1 MAAAEPKERRYGS
14 LGPGR
19 FPIYAPSESMIVAPL
34 GVSTGMPNV
43 GDALPQLS
51 RVHGFSAQTRPPV
64 VFLSE
69 RRCACAAGRLVVE
82 LDIDD
87 SRQRFM
93 SGHSDIVSCLAH
105 SEEQA
110 LGASGQMRRA
120 GAKWA
125 EVLLWDSETLEVRG
139 AFQFHKADIEAIGF
153 VQNGEILVTIGT
165 DRDRTMALWPSA
177 RDGFFRAGRREG
189 APLAVCSAF
198 KGGGVCGIVASPG
211 GPDEPVHFATFG
223 VQHVKFWQSARVKFA
238 VDGRRG
244 AFGSEG
250 APKVVVCAAWVA
262 RERLVAGSSNGEI
275 FFFEG
280 NKAIRKLVIHPFS
293 IALLLPLKDSLAV
306 VHSHGVC
313 SLLKGGAETAWD
325 LASLLG
331 APESRMQTPLTAGH
345 GWRGSS
351 LVLAS
356 RTHLVFVDLSYG
368 IRKVQDCKVLLSQPS
383 EPLAA
388 VCAHT
393 VEPRIY
399 TGALD
404 GGVRCYRSGDL
415 RPIEARSFK
424 ASCGVTCIAVSSV
437 APGSEGSAWLAL
449 GCEDSTLSIMGET
462 NFHYVLRKSLSGRK
476 AKLTCAR
483 FSATDASCTHPLWL
497 AVGTDD
503 GCIHTFRFKEP
514 TCRSTVR
521 TGEEIVSKVATLRG
535 HEAAI
540 IDFCFA
546 DTLPCLYL
554 TSVDASGKQLAFDVP
569 MARRLPTLSLVQDV
583 PFTPWTLPTG
593 WQVQGCWH
601 EPRSPEHQRRFFEI
615 PGRQAIV
622 ASDCSGTSLEMFP
635 YPCMDPLQSKPPRLE
650 GPGSPITSL
659 LFSTFSDSILATSG
673 TALFSW
679 SWSQSL
685 GSRKQEPDRGLVFSP
700 LRQVQG
706 AVVFDT
712 PDGRKRAV
720 AASPTF
726 TPPPRARP
734 RSAAA
739 GPQRSA
745 AKENMRGPAIQETA
759 TCPNC
764 GSIYMADALFCRR
777 CGQKREDPRTPEKTP
792 PRKRAS
798 SAVTKFSSP
807 DIERLQPSSPAA
819 ARSKVTAASPFAT
832 PPSSAVVSALASP
845 EAERGR
851 LVGEVPTF
859 GAKPSQAPWTID
871 APVPAGLPSR
881 QQKSDV
887 PVAGKIGA
895 PQEGKNVMEVVSEAQ
910 RIHEDM
916 DARTRSIQERQQ
928 FDSVGLLL
936 SGKAQANVV
945 GVDRLEDRYQESRAG
960 RFQQRAQ
967 ESNNRY
973 EVEVRLP
980 GGRLLRVTRN
990 PLRRT
995 LSFEG
1000 QFVSHRAVGQRG
1012 EEVQDER
1019 LLVRVPPGY
1028 DLSNPPAD
1036 IIRNFGEGRCFVA
1049 LHRYGQGGRSDR
1061 SGAGVVSKEE
1071 YEL

>member
-1 MAAAEPKERRYGS
+1 MAAAEAKERYGS
-14 LGPGR
+14 FGPGC
-19 FPIYAPSESMIVAPL
+19 FPESMVVPS
-34 GVSTGMPNV
+34 GVSTGNADIL
-43 GDALPQLS
+43 DASPQLT
-51 RVHGFSAQTRPPV
+51 RVHGFSGQARPPV

-69 RRCACAAGRLVVE
+69 RRCAFAAGRLVVE
-82 LDIDD
+82 LDIDHN
-87 SRQRFM
+87 RQRTVY
-93 SGHSDIVSCLAH
+93 GHSDMVSCLAH

-125 EVLLWDSETLEVRG
+125 EVLLWDSVTLEVRG
-139 AFQFHKADIEAIGF
+139 AFQYHQADIEAIGF
-153 VQNGEILVTIGT
+153 VQNGEVLVTIGT

-177 RDGFFRAGRREG
+177 REGFFRAGRREG

-198 KGGGVCGIVASPG
+198 KGGGVCGIVAAPG
-211 GPDEPVHFATFG
+211 GPDVPVHFATFG
-223 VQHVKFWQSARVKFA
+223 VQHVKFWQSARVTAA

-262 RERLVAGSSNGEI
+262 RERLVAGGSNGEI

-313 SLLKGGAETAWD
+313 SLLRGSAETAWE
-325 LASLLG
+325 LATLTG

-351 LVLAS
+351 LVLS
-356 RTHLVFVDLSYG
+356 SQTHLLFLDLSYG
-368 IRKVQDCKVLLSQPS
+368 IRHVQDCKVLLSQPS

-388 VCAHT
+388 VCAHS

-404 GGVRCYRSGDL
+404 GGVRCYRSDDL
-415 RPIEARSFK
+415 QPIEARSFK
-424 ASCGVTCIAVSSV
+424 APCGVTCIAVSSV
-437 APGSEGSAWLAL
+437 TPGSEGSAWLAL
-449 GCEDSTLSIMGET
+449 GCADSTLSIMGET

-483 FSATDASCTHPLWL
+483 FSATDVSCSQPLWL

-503 GCIHTFRFKEP
+503 GCIHTFKFKEP

-540 IDFCFA
+540 VDVCFA

-569 MARRLPTLSLVQDV
+569 MARRLPTLALVQDV

-593 WQVQGCWH
+593 RQVQGCWH
-601 EPRSPEHQRRFFEI
+601 GQGSPQHQRRFFEI

-622 ASDCSGTSLEMFP
+622 VSDGSATSLEMFP
-635 YPCMDPLQSKPPRLE
+635 YPCPDPVKSKPPRLE

-673 TALFSW
+673 TVLFSW
-679 SWSQSL
+679 SWAQSI
-685 GSRKQEPDRGLVFSP
+685 GSRRQEPERGLSASP

-734 RSAAA
+734 RSAA
-739 GPQRSA
+739 GGSQRAA
-745 AKENMRGPAIQETA
+745 AKENM
-759 TCPNC
+759 
-764 GSIYMADALFCRR
+764 Y
-777 CGQKREDPRTPEKTP
+777 GQRREDARTPEKTP

-798 SAVTKFSSP
+798 SVAAKVPSP
-807 DIERLQPSSPAA
+807 EIERLQPSSPGA
-819 ARSKVTAASPFAT
+819 ARSKVMAASPLAAS
-832 PPSSAVVSALASP
+832 PSSARVSALASP
-845 EAERGR
+845 AAEQGQ
-851 LVGEVPTF
+851 LVEELPTF
-859 GAKPSQAPWTID
+859 GPKPSQAPWAID
-871 APVPAGLPSR
+871 GAPPAGLPSR
-881 QQKSDV
+881 RQKGDT

-895 PQEGKNVMEVVSEAQ
+895 PQEGRNVMQVVSEAH

-916 DARTRSIQERQQ
+916 EARTRSIQERQQ

-936 SGKAQANVV
+936 SGKSQASVV
-945 GVDRLEDRYQESRAG
+945 NVDRLEDRYQDSRAG
-960 RFQQRAQ
+960 RFQYRAQ

-980 GGRLLRVTRN
+980 AGRLVRVTRN

-1000 QFVSHRAVGQRG
+1000 QFVSQRAVGHDG
-1012 EEVQDER
+1012 VQDER

-1028 DLSNPPAD
+1028 DLSTPPAEV
-1036 IIRNFGEGRCFVA
+1036 IRNFPEGRCFVA
-1049 LHRYGQGGRSDR
+1049 VHRYGQGGQSDG

-1071 YEL
+1071 CEL